1 MTDENANYDYIRLAN
16 QNKKRNLPLNDQLT
30 NAMGFLGE
38 MGVTMEVFSGGQVTK
53 AEAAKGLGTR
63 TGSTRHDHGNAG
75 DVFFYKDGRRLDW
88 ANAEDLPIYQD
99 IVRKARA
106 NGVTGFGAGPGYMQP
121 GSMHLGFGNPGVWGA
136 GGSGSTAP
144 GWLAEAFGSAPQGK
158 PMPSFAE
165 ASVGRNVSQQALM
178 QGGFDKTGEE
188 YQPRA
193 NPSQVPV
200 PSTAPA
206 GTPDN
211 WQPASWM
218 DKAAPTDT
226 FTTPPGAN
234 GPAPTWGQVGG
245 AAIRSTPTAQV
256 IQYGNNL
263 AMTPDQTWLDNT
275 DMGKFGPVL
284 DGLNNDERDWVIGR
298 AVSDSSALELR
309 RQLDRSRDDSQIF
322 ERSPMA
328 IGAAFATNILD
339 PVSLLAGGVVG
350 KGVVMTSN
358 ALRATTAASRVTRM
372 AEAGIIGLSDAAI
385 ASGIQAQVDPNF
397 GVEDFAINA
406 LTGVAIGAGIGS
418 IVRGAEVSDDM
429 AEASAA
435 FGNKAR
441 NMLADKAERMGYK
454 LGPQAETFL
463 RPKDS
468 SVGAMR
474 NPTPNADTRSGLE
487 KGADW
492 LLPGFLSSDVLLRT
506 KAGSGIADTYKRLMP
521 DLTGT
526 GGRQMRGGES
536 AWEVNER
543 LTRTDK
549 ANGNRA
555 FQSNLDAWAESQGF
569 TGVKRLLN
577 QADLEQEFDQRVAV
591 ALEHPHTA
599 DPDSPITKM
608 ADWYRSEGY
617 GKKLDEAKA
626 SGAEWAQKVERD
638 DSYVPMIYR
647 RREVSEVVDR
657 IGMDGLVDV
666 VRQAFLRAQPDL
678 YLRTDAVPGGVKAR
692 KAAEASREAKV
703 ERLAKRF
710 VDTIL
715 ATKVDGSAPP
725 RLAALSGESET
736 AIREM
741 LTDVGAKVEEVEE
754 FLEAFGYS
762 QKTGPNSFRRR
773 ATIERE
779 EPFIPT
785 MFKDLP
791 NARDYATSLRDLT
804 RRSARDNY
812 EDYVTAINRHI
823 ALQKAGYRSEGELRT
838 QIEEL
843 TGFDKL
849 KREGRLEPGVT
860 KSALDEA
867 RVEMTFLADRLM
879 GREVFPDMSMK
890 ARLTVR
896 IAKDLAFVRF
906 MQQSGI
912 ANVGDLPVIA
922 IRYGVRNLWRT
933 ARMRDFV
940 DVFKR
945 GGSEADDLF
954 RDVQSQLGIGFRT
967 TDRRMFVTHEDMNV
981 DGELFDADSTTKFL
995 ARVQAKTG
1003 TLANLTANIGGMNPV
1018 TDFLQTM
1025 SARAISQKFVDIA
1038 TGRAKVSQQWLN
1050 EFGLDERTLAD
1061 IRMVA
1066 GKMNLTKDGVIRRWN
1081 SEKQRKLSPEQA
1093 EAYDRFLGIVRRE
1106 VNKTVLEPSPNALR
1120 KRFAGPIAGLLM
1132 QFKSYMF
1139 NAMAVNTVGGLK
1151 LGPTYMAKALLISSL
1166 WGSMVYSA
1174 QQYLN
1179 SFGRDDREEF
1189 LKERLSLEGVM
1200 TGGFQRSAYASV
1212 FPMIIDTV
1220 LGAASVPAGE
1230 DLRVFSNARSSGL
1243 GSDPLTGSPVYKNV
1257 TDLKKLAEGM
1267 AAAAMR
1273 TDQEMDQTEFRLF
1286 RDLTPFLRTMGLLQA
1301 TNALLAMA
1309 PADTDGAVVRQARQ

>member
-1 MTDENANYDYIRLAN
+1 MTDENTNYEFLRMAN
-16 QNKKRNLPLNDQLT
+16 QGKKRNRPLNDQLT
-30 NAMGFLGE
+30 SAMAFLGE

-53 AEAAKGLGTR
+53 QEAAKGLGTR
-63 TGSTRHDHGNAG
+63 TGSTRHDHGNAA

-88 ANAEDLPIYQD
+88 TNAEDLPVYQD

-121 GSMHLGFGNPGVWGA
+121 GSMHIGFGNPGVWGA
-136 GGSGSTAP
+136 GGSSSTAP
-144 GWLAEAFGSAPQGK
+144 SWLTEAFGSVPQGK

-165 ASVGRNVSQQALM
+165 AAAARSNANQALL
-178 QGGFDKTGEE
+178 QGGFDQTGEQ

-193 NPSQVPV
+193 NPPQVPT
-200 PSTAPA
+200 PSAAPA

-211 WQPASWM
+211 WQPSSWM
-218 DKAAPTDT
+218 DRAGPTDS
-226 FTTPPGAN
+226 FTTPPGAA
-234 GPAPTWGQVGG
+234 GPEPTWGQVGG
-245 AAIRSTPTAQV
+245 AAMRSTPTVQV

-263 AMTPDQTWLDNT
+263 AMQPDQSWLDNT
-275 DMGKFGPVL
+275 DMGKFGTKL
-284 DGLNNDERDWVIGR
+284 DGLNPDEREWVIGR
-298 AVSDSSALELR
+298 AVSDSSAMELR

-322 ERSPMA
+322 ERSPLA

-397 GVEDFAINA
+397 GVDDFAINA

-418 IVRGAEVSDDM
+418 IVRGAEVSDDL

-441 NMLADKAERMGYK
+441 NMLADKAEGMGYK
-454 LGPQAETFL
+454 LGPQAEAFL

-474 NPTPNADTRSGLE
+474 NPTPNADVRRGLE
-487 KGADW
+487 RAADK

-506 KAGSGIADTYKRLMP
+506 KAGSGVADLYKRIMP

-526 GGRQMRGGES
+526 GGDRMRGAGS

-543 LTRTDK
+543 LSRTDL
-549 ANGNRA
+549 ANGQRA
-555 FQSNLDAWAESQGF
+555 FQSNFDQWAESQGF
-569 TGVKRLLN
+569 TGVKKVLN
-577 QADLEQEFDQRVAV
+577 HAELEQDFDRRVAI
-591 ALEHPHTA
+591 AMEHPHTA
-599 DPDSPITKM
+599 DPDSPIQKM
-608 ADWYRSEGY
+608 ADWYRNEGY

-638 DSYVPMIYR
+638 DNYVPMIYR
-647 RREVSEVVDR
+647 RKEVSQVVDR

-666 VRQAFLRAQPDL
+666 VKQAFLRAQPDL
-678 YLRTDAVPGGVKAR
+678 YKRMDAAPGGAKAR
-692 KAAEASREAKV
+692 KAAEAARDAKV

-710 VDTIL
+710 VDTVM

-725 RLAALSGESET
+725 RLAALSGDSET
-736 AIREM
+736 AVREM
-741 LTDVGAKVEEVEE
+741 LADAGAKADEVEE
-754 FLEAFGYS
+754 FLEAFGYK
-762 QKTGPNSFRRR
+762 QKTGPNNFRRR
-773 ATIERE
+773 AVMERE
-779 EPFIPT
+779 EPFIPS

-812 EDYVTAINRHI
+812 EDYATSINRHI
-823 ALQKAGYRSEGELRT
+823 ALQKAGYRSEAELRT
-838 QIEEL
+838 SISEL
-843 TGFDKL
+843 TDFDKL
-849 KREGRLEPGVT
+849 KREGRLEPGLT

-867 RVEMTFLADRLM
+867 RVELTFQADKLM
-879 GREVFPDMSMK
+879 GKEIFPDMSMK
-890 ARLTVR
+890 AKLTVR
-896 IAKDLAFVRF
+896 IFKDLAFVRF

-922 IRYGVRNLWRT
+922 LRYGVRNLVKT
-933 ARMRDFV
+933 ARMRDFF

-945 GGSEADDLF
+945 GGTEADELF
-954 RDVQSQLGIGFRT
+954 REVQSSLGVGFRT
-967 TDRRMFVTHEDMNV
+967 SDRRMFVTHEDMNV

-995 ARVQAKTG
+995 ARVQAKTA
-1003 TLANLTANIGGMNPV
+1003 TLSNLTANIGGMNPV

-1066 GKMNLTKDGVIRRWN
+1066 GKMDLTNDGVIRRWN
-1081 SEKQRKLSPEQA
+1081 SDKQRKLSPEQA

-1139 NAMAVNTVGGLK
+1139 NALAVNTVGGLK
-1151 LGPTYMAKALLISSL
+1151 LGPTYIAKALLVSSL
-1166 WGSMVYSA
+1166 WGSMIYA
-1174 QQYLN
+1174 GQQYLN

-1189 LKERLSLEGVM
+1189 LKERLSLDGIM
-1200 TGGFQRSAYASV
+1200 AGGFQRGAFSSV

-1220 LGAASVPAGE
+1220 LAGASIPAGE

-1273 TDQEMDQTEFRLF
+1273 TDQEMDQTEYRQF
-1286 RDLTPFLRTMGLLQA
+1286 RDLTPFLRMMGLLQA
-1301 TNALLAMA
+1301 TNALLAFA
-1309 PADTDGAVVRQARQ
+1309 PADTDGAVVRQAR